1 MERHPVERLTQK
13 QRACLRYVASG
24 MTSKEIAPLLGI
36 EPGSVD
42 QHIKGAMRIL
52 DVGDRRRAARLLAA
66 HEQAGGQRLVYQ
78 PQHVAVPP
86 QWPITALSTDDEE
99 LQGGASGRVLNEEQ
113 APFEA
118 LSAFPRTALPLPV
131 WGAKPHHL
139 GRGKRLAWIVAA
151 TIGIAVAFGSLIS
164 AIETLVRLRTG

>member
-52 DVGDRRRAARLLAA
+52 DVGDRRRAARLLVA
-66 HEQAGGQRLVYQ
+66 HEQGGGQRLVYQ
-78 PQHVAVPP
+78 PPHVAAQPH
-86 QWPITALSTDDEE
+86 WPITALSTDDDQ

-113 APFEA
+113 APFA
-118 LSAFPRTALPLPV
+118 LSPFPRTSLPLPV

-151 TIGIAVAFGSLIS
+151 AIGIAVAFGSLIS

>member
-1 MERHPVERLTQK
+1 MERDPVERLTHK

-42 QHIKGAMRIL
+42 QYIKGAMRIL
-52 DVGDRRRAARLLAA
+52 AVGDRRRAARLLVA
-66 HEQAGGQRLVYQ
+66 HEEDGGQRLVYQ
-78 PQHVAVPP
+78 PLHVAAPHHG
-86 QWPITALSTDDEE
+86 PITALSTEDEQ

-113 APFEA
+113 VPFEA

-131 WGAKPHHL
+131 RGAKPHHL
-139 GRGKRLAWIVAA
+139 SRGKRLAWIVAA
-151 TIGIAVAFGSLIS
+151 AIGIAVAFGSLIT